1 MDPPYTERSME
12 VIRDLVD
19 EMTEARDSWL
29 DNRNA
34 AMWTEEEDIA
44 KHQMLKEELRWMKS
58 LVCIAVGIICV
69 MFALLVNRWS
79 S

>member
-1 MDPPYTERSME
+1 MD

-44 KHQMLKEELRWMKS
+44 KYQMVKDELRWMKT
-58 LVCIAVGIICV
+58 LVSIAVGVICV
-69 MFALLVNRWS
+69 MFALLVNSWS

>member
-1 MDPPYTERSME
+1 MD

-34 AMWTEEEDIA
+34 AMCTEEEDIA
-44 KHQMLKEELRWMKS
+44 KYQMLKEEVRWMKT
-58 LVCIAVGIICV
+58 LVCIAVAVICV
-69 MFALLVNRWS
+69 MFALLVNSWS

>member
-1 MDPPYTERSME
+1 MD

-44 KHQMLKEELRWMKS
+44 KYQMLKEELRWMKT
-58 LVCIAVGIICV
+58 LVCITVGVICV
-69 MFALLVNRWS
+69 MFALLVNSWS